1 MAADATLVSGQ
12 FRAKQHYDMGQAA
25 ARNRASKMISQI
37 KPKKK
42 EEEEVTTP
50 KKAPQVKQV
59 PQVKTITPEVEDP
72 NVSTELAPTP
82 EKDPVKTADE
92 KETDDAALENQGLL
106 QGDKDQVR
114 KLNEKRQKKFYT
126 AVVNSDNADMEYL
139 LSSAEGTANDMNAF
153 NETLLQLNED
163 YSNRGD
169 HTQYGYGGA
178 FTNAP
183 EEEQQWV
190 RDMIKGGSNGMKVLV
205 INDQLV
211 VEGPPKADGTIDYYT
226 EPQLRNHLAQY
237 EMDNTTFNVVHDLA
251 QEQRKKGEEEFKA
264 NKDGIQGS
272 FDRGNVSRGVQGL
285 VGKGNL
291 KSMIFDK
298 SFGNSSYADDI
309 FNSDDLK
316 NIKYSDLNLDPP
328 EGDEGGTIT
337 QDDGINDDLKKQII
351 DKLLNDKRYESALQ
365 KSVGNYFT
373 SHIERNYY
381 ATANLDAINKATSS
395 STPSANIYTA
405 DRQGHQFSTYGGQS
419 ATDLINSV
427 Q

>member
-12 FRAKQHYDMGQAA
+12 FKAKQHYDMGQAA

-42 EEEEVTTP
+42 EEEVSTP
-50 KKAPQVKQV
+50 QKPPQVKQV
-59 PQVKTITPEVEDP
+59 PQVKTITPEVDP
-72 NVSTELAPTP
+72 NKTTELIVP
-82 EKDPVKTADE
+82 EETNHVKAADE
-92 KETDDAALENQGLL
+92 KKTDNTAQNNEGITSN
-106 QGDKDQVR
+106 DKEQIR
-114 KLNEKRQKKFYT
+114 NLNEEKGKKFYT
-126 AVVNSDNADMEYL
+126 AVVNGDNADMEYL
-139 LSSAEGTANDMNAF
+139 LSSASETADDMNAF

-163 YSNRGD
+163 YLNKGD

-190 RDMIKGGSNGMKVLV
+190 RDLIKGGSDGMKLLTL
-205 INDQLV
+205 DDKLV
-211 VEGPPKADGTIDYYT
+211 VEGPPKADGTVDYYT
-226 EPQLRNHLAQY
+226 EPQLRNYLAQY
-237 EMDNTTFNVVHDLA
+237 EMDNATFNEIHNMA
-251 QEQRKKGEEEFKA
+251 QDHRSKGEEAYQA

-272 FDRGNVSRGVQGL
+272 FNHGNVSRSVQSL
-285 VGKGNL
+285 VGRGNL
-291 KSMIFDK
+291 RSMIFDK

-351 DKLLNDKRYESALQ
+351 DKLLNDGNYKGALQ
-365 KSVGNYFT
+365 KSVSNYFT

-381 ATANLDAINKATSS
+381 AATNLDAINKATSS

-405 DRQGHQFSTYGGQS
+405 DRQAQEFTTPQ
-419 ATDLINSV
+419 LP
-427 Q
+427 